1 MAIIVAGGGNSIF
14 LCFRRAH
21 CCYDSSRHGGR
32 LQLTRDWR
40 KQRDVRVMCRRRPQL
55 SLHCPIKNQPGGM
68 EHGAKSHPQE
78 SSWITQE
85 TETATPDDKPKY
97 FSTTGAVPARPRRS
111 AGPEAFLDGGPKC
124 LAPGHSR
131 DTLNPLA
138 CLKPNRHNHTI
149 GAIPPFLCL
158 SRLPIRSKPCIQIW
172 QVPIATATRLP
183 ITCLDPVCLFFLL
196 LSSLQGPLP

>member
-1 MAIIVAGGGNSIF
+1 
-14 LCFRRAH
+14 
-21 CCYDSSRHGGR
+21 
-32 LQLTRDWR
+32 
-40 KQRDVRVMCRRRPQL
+40 
-55 SLHCPIKNQPGGM
+55 M
-68 EHGAKSHPQE
+68 EQTATSQE

-149 GAIPPFLCL
+149 GAIPPFSLFVSTSYQVQALHTDMAGTHL
-158 SRLPIRSKPCIQIW
+158 SRHSTPYNLPRP
-172 QVPIATATRLP
+172 RL
-183 ITCLDPVCLFFLL
+183 LFLPSTLFPLRTSPLTIHLL
-196 LSSLQGPLP
+196 LY